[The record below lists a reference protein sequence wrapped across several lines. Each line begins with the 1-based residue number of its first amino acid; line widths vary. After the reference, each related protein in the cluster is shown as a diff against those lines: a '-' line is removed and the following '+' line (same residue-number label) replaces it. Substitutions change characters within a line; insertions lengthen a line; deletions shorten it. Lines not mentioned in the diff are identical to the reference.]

1 MQSTNITCIYLMNHQ
16 KTFKR
21 LYITYNSCC
30 EIIVKRKFNNVNNP
44 YIILRI
50 SSSFNYHD
58 EQIKTIFW
66 VKYSDFA
73 RHTIH
78 ISSLIVL
85 TIR

>member
-1 MQSTNITCIYLMNHQ
+1 MQSTNITCIYLLNHQ

-30 EIIVKRKFNNVNNP
+30 ELIIKRKLNNVNNP

-66 VKYSDFA
+66 EHMLA
-73 RHTIH
+73 RLNT
-78 ISSLIVL
+78 LIL
-85 TIR
+85 QGTLFIYPL